1 MVGLNG
7 LQKAIA
13 TTPSSK
19 LREIEKYLQNE
30 LEGILDQE
38 RDIWALKSKINWL
51 ILGDRDTSFYHIS
64 TLVRRKR
71 N

>member
-19 LREIEKYLQNE
+19 LLEIEKYLQNE